1 MAGWR
6 GPLSDDN
13 LTNRSLEVAFDQVEK
28 SLAGEGFAPSD
39 KLRFLLDGAFTL
51 SFSIA
56 VEIRKIDRQV

>member
-28 SLAGEGFAPSD
+28 SLAGEGFASSD
-39 KLRFLLDGAFTL
+39 K
-51 SFSIA
+51 
-56 VEIRKIDRQV
+56 